1 MDMELRQMEIRN
13 YMNEQVLPLW
23 ESESGDVGVQDE
35 NGLFHVSAGLVSSL
49 IMSIADD
56 IIEHGHDDVGA
67 MEVLDMIM
75 ELIFAAHTR
84 VMPVTVPDDF
94 DE

>member
-1 MDMELRQMEIRN
+1 MDMDLRQMEIRN
-13 YMNEQVLPLW
+13 YMNDQVLPAW
-23 ESESGDVGVQDE
+23 EGESGDVGLEGGD
-35 NGLFHVSAGLVSSL
+35 GRFYVSAGLVASM

-56 IIEHGHDDVGA
+56 IIDHGHNDLDP
-67 MEVLDMIM
+67 MEVLDIVM

-84 VMPVTVPDDF
+84 VMPVTVPEDF